1 MQFEFASAARIIFG
15 DGSAG
20 QLPQLARDTGGRA
33 LLITDSFQPESV
45 ERLIDAL
52 RDDNL
57 PITHYSVSGEP
68 TVDVIDEAKGIA
80 SAAGCDHVIS
90 IGGGS
95 VIDTGKA
102 SAALIPNEGD
112 LLNYLEV
119 IGAGRRLLADPLPF
133 IALPTTAG
141 TGAEVSKN
149 AVLGSKAHRV
159 KVSLRD
165 KRMLAN
171 IALVGPQFTP
181 SLPPAVTAST
191 GMDALTQVLEPFV
204 SHLANPLTDGMCAEG
219 LRRAGR
225 SLRTVY
231 HEPGHADARRDMALT
246 SLLGGLALANAKLGA
261 VHGFAGVL
269 GGMYNAPHGAICAA
283 LLPPVIDANIKALN
297 AREPHN
303 PALKRY
309 EYAAQF
315 LLDGRVSAGQCLRDP
330 APPFD
335 RRATT
340 NDALDWISET
350 SGMFGIPGLGAYG
363 LREDDFDEIVE
374 KSSASS
380 SMKGNPIVLNAEELK
395 AILKAA
401 L

>member
-1 MQFEFASAARIIFG
+1 MHFEFATATRIIFG
-15 DGSAG
+15 DGSAN
-20 QLPQLARDTGGRA
+20 QLPQLARELGSHV
-33 LLITDSFQPESV
+33 LLVSDSFQPDSV
-45 ERLIDAL
+45 ARLIDAL
-52 RDDNL
+52 RAAGL
-57 PITHYSVSGEP
+57 KLTHFPVSGEP
-68 TVDVIDEAKGIA
+68 TVELIDEAKTVA
-80 SAAGCDHVIS
+80 KSAGCDLVIS

-95 VIDTGKA
+95 VIDSGKA
-102 SAALIPNEGD
+102 SAALIPNPGAVLD
-112 LLNYLEV
+112 YLEV
-119 IGAGRRLLADPLPF
+119 IGAGKKLTADPLPF

-165 KRMLAN
+165 NRMLAD
-171 IALVGPQFTP
+171 IALVDPLLTH
-181 SLPPAVTAST
+181 SVPPAVTAST

-204 SHLANPLTDGMCAEG
+204 SPLATPLTDGVCSEG

-225 SLRTVY
+225 SLRRVY
-231 HEPGHADARRDMALT
+231 QQPDDAAARRDMALV

-269 GGMYNAPHGAICAA
+269 GGMYSAPHGAICAA
-283 LLPPVIDANIKALN
+283 LLPPVMAANIKAL
-297 AREPHN
+297 AEREPEN

-315 LLDGRVSAGQCLRDP
+315 LL
-330 APPFD
+330 FD
-335 RRATT
+335 REATAQ
-340 NDALDWISET
+340 DAMEWIGASRDQ
-350 SGMFGIPGLGAYG
+350 FGIPGLSAYG
-363 LREDDFDEIVE
+363 LRAEDFDEIVA

-380 SMKGNPIVLNAEELK
+380 SMKGNPIELTAVELAE
-395 AILKAA
+395 ILRAA

>member
-1 MQFEFASAARIIFG
+1 MQFEFASAARILFG
-15 DGSAG
+15 DGSAD
-20 QLPQLARDTGGRA
+20 QLPQLAREMGSRA
-33 LLITDSFQPESV
+33 LLVTDSFQPDSV
-45 ERLIDAL
+45 SRLIDLLGAIDL
-52 RDDNL
+52 KL
-57 PITHYSVSGEP
+57 THFPVSGEP
-68 TVDVIDEAKGIA
+68 TVEAVDEAKAIA
-80 SAAGCDHVIS
+80 RSAGCDLAVS

-102 SAALIPNEGD
+102 AAALIPNEGETLD
-112 LLNYLEV
+112 YLEV
-119 IGAGRRLLADPLPF
+119 IGAGRKLQADPLPF

-165 KRMLAN
+165 NRMLAD
-171 IALVGPQFTP
+171 IALVDPLLTH
-181 SLPPAVTAST
+181 SVPPAVTAST

-204 SHLANPLTDGMCAEG
+204 SHFANPLTDGMCAEG

-231 HEPGHADARRDMALT
+231 AEPDNAAARRDMALT

-261 VHGFAGVL
+261 IHGFAGVL
-269 GGMYNAPHGAICAA
+269 GGMHDAPHGAICAA
-283 LLPPVIDANIKALN
+283 LLPPVIEANIQALR
-297 AREPHN
+297 ARESEN

-315 LLDGRVSAGQCLRDP
+315 LL
-330 APPFD
+330 FD
-335 RRATT
+335 REATAQ
-340 NDALDWISET
+340 DAMDWIRET
-350 SGMFGIPGLGAYG
+350 SRRFKIPGLGAYG
-363 LREDDFDEIVE
+363 VVESDFDEIVK
-374 KSSASS
+374 KSSVSS
-380 SMKGNPIVLNAEELK
+380 SMKGNPIALSAEELCD
-395 AILKAA
+395 ILYAA

>member
-15 DGSAG
+15 DGSAE
-20 QLPQLARDTGGRA
+20 QLPQLAREKGSHA
-33 LLITDSFQPESV
+33 LLVTDSFQPDAVS
-45 ERLIDAL
+45 RLIDAL
-52 RDDNL
+52 RSASL
-57 PITHYSVSGEP
+57 RLTHFPVSGEP
-68 TVDVIDEAKGIA
+68 TVEVIDKAKHVAA
-80 SAAGCDHVIS
+80 SAGCDLVIS

-95 VIDTGKA
+95 VIDAGKA
-102 SAALIPNEGD
+102 SAALIPNAGD
-112 LLNYLEV
+112 VLDYLEV
-119 IGAGRRLLADPLPF
+119 IGAGKKLSATPLPF

-149 AVLGSKAHRV
+149 AVIGSKAHRV

-165 KRMLAN
+165 NRMLAD
-171 IALVGPQFTP
+171 IALVDPELTHSVPP
-181 SLPPAVTAST
+181 SVTAST

-231 HEPGHADARRDMALT
+231 AEMDNAAAREDMALT

-269 GGMYNAPHGAICAA
+269 GGMYDAPHGAICAA
-283 LLPPVIDANIKALN
+283 LLPPVMEANIKALQG
-297 AREPHN
+297 REPEN

-315 LLDGRVSAGQCLRDP
+315 LV
-330 APPFD
+330 FD
-335 RRATT
+335 RSASSQ
-340 NDALDWISET
+340 DAMDWISET
-350 SGMFGIPGLGAYG
+350 SRLFGIPGLGAYG
-363 LREDDFDEIVE
+363 VREDDFPEIVE

-380 SMKGNPIVLNAEELK
+380 SMKGNPIELTADELK
-395 AILKAA
+395 AILEAA

>member
-1 MQFEFASAARIIFG
+1 MYFEFASASRIIFG
-15 DGSAG
+15 DGSAE
-20 QLPQLARDTGGRA
+20 QLPKLAREKGIHA
-33 LLITDSFQPESV
+33 LLVSDSFQPEAV
-45 ERLIDAL
+45 TRCIDAL
-52 RDDNL
+52 RSADL
-57 PITHYSVSGEP
+57 QLTRVPVSGEP
-68 TVDVIDEAKGIA
+68 TIEAIDEAKAIA
-80 SAAGCDHVIS
+80 TSAGCDLVIS

-102 SAALIPNEGD
+102 SAALIPNEGEVID
-112 LLNYLEV
+112 YLEV
-119 IGAGRRLLADPLPF
+119 IGAGRKLSATPLPF

-165 KRMLAN
+165 NRMLAD
-171 IALVGPQFTP
+171 IALVDPLLTH
-181 SLPPAVTAST
+181 SLPPAVSAST

-204 SHLANPLTDGMCAEG
+204 SHLANPLTDGMCTEG

-231 HEPGHADARRDMALT
+231 AEPDNAAARSDMALT

-269 GGMYNAPHGAICAA
+269 GGMYDAPHGAICAA
-283 LLPPVIDANIKALN
+283 LLPPVIEANIKALN
-297 AREPHN
+297 TREREN

-315 LLDGRVSAGQCLRDP
+315 LL
-330 APPFD
+330 FD
-335 RRATT
+335 RAATVQ
-340 NDALDWISET
+340 DAMDWISET
-350 SGMFGIPGLGAYG
+350 SRIFDIPGLGAYG
-363 LREDDFDEIVE
+363 LREEDFGEIVE
-374 KSSASS
+374 KSSVSS
-380 SMKGNPIVLNAEELK
+380 SMKGNPIVLSAEELTE
-395 AILKAA
+395 ILYAA